1 MNLEEINILS
11 TVVEDLYGNAYE
23 SYAGSVKCIMKI
35 TGEDRLS
42 MTTMMVVNLG
52 NRAAMQQA
60 AKENEQSLKKI
71 SRDCLK
77 RVKKDF
83 KDRAGRALKSKEVSS
98 DSSVELMNYHTYSEK
113 GTCLI
118 RQVHVF
124 EIS

>member
-52 NRAAMQQA
+52 NRSAMQQA
-60 AKENEQSLKKI
+60 VKENEQSLKKI

-83 KDRAGRALKSKEVSS
+83 KDRVGRALKSKEVSS
-98 DSSVELMNYHTYSEK
+98 DSSVELMNYHAYSEK